1 MTVQEARIFTVC
13 AHTRGFPRSL
23 RPPQLDSALRMWRQ
37 YTSEKR
43 KKMGDKD
50 SDQSLSDEDESDKV
64 AYDLDCSTSRQSLYH
79 SHRVKDDMAP
89 TKLSVASAAYKFQR
103 GPFHSANNNHKG
115 ECTCSAIN
123 EEANELNCLC
133 KKACSSSFISHFS
146 EAKKSYKSGRSRDK
160 PKFSIRAQL
169 HSAELPSFC
178 SMGINEE
185 CSQEGSESFKEHN
198 DHDSRILEDSKA
210 ELLSYIEE
218 DNQDLPVKSVTHE
231 LACALPLMAE
241 LLEGLEGKNGLTAG
255 APYLNSRS
263 KKRKKHY
270 SGGKQA
276 AQLGSRILDNE
287 DSLEFMGAGTSSEDE
302 DHNQNRLTP
311 AIEDIKQQTMG
322 DLFQETFNISV
333 GSPSLSN
340 NRNAV
345 SGYYGRL
352 QQVMQIERDRH
363 FEFLKQSQTGGKSPL
378 NDLRCITVQI
388 LSRILEAKLTVC
400 HCLLAE
406 STKSQQGEND
416 SPKCHK
422 EGTLRTVIFSSRI
435 CGSVELEVGGFV
447 RIHPPWYEIY
457 LGVSDTLMIL

>member
-178 SMGINEE
+178 SMDINEE
-185 CSQEGSESFKEHN
+185 SSQEGSESFKEHN

-345 SGYYGRL
+345 SGYFGRL

-406 STKSQQGEND
+406 STKALAID
-416 SPKCHK
+416 S
-422 EGTLRTVIFSSRI
+422 
-435 CGSVELEVGGFV
+435 
-447 RIHPPWYEIY
+447 
-457 LGVSDTLMIL
+457 

>member
-1 MTVQEARIFTVC
+1 
-13 AHTRGFPRSL
+13 
-23 RPPQLDSALRMWRQ
+23 
-37 YTSEKR
+37 
-43 KKMGDKD
+43 MGDKN
-50 SDQSLSDEDESDKV
+50 SDQSLSGTRIFISPTPDNGSSSLTVPYSSYEDESDKV

-115 ECTCSAIN
+115 ECTCSAVN
-123 EEANELNCLC
+123 EEANKLNCLC

-146 EAKKSYKSGRSRDK
+146 EAKKSYKSTYVLSLDKRGRSRDK

-178 SMGINEE
+178 SMDINEE
-185 CSQEGSESFKEHN
+185 SSQEGSESFKEHN
-198 DHDSRILEDSKA
+198 DHDSRILEDSNA
-210 ELLSYIEE
+210 ELLSNIEE

-241 LLEGLEGKNGLTAG
+241 LLEGLEGKNGLIAG
-255 APYLNSRS
+255 APYLLLVQSLLQNSRS

-276 AQLGSRILDNE
+276 GQLGSRILDNE

-302 DHNQNRLTP
+302 DHNQNHLTP

-322 DLFQETFNISV
+322 DLFQETFNVSV

-345 SGYYGRL
+345 TELYRPIRVVCTGPTGCRYADRLLPVRVHCSTVAQHCSSATVLGTPEYTARYTWVYRSGW
-352 QQVMQIERDRH
+352 QW
-363 FEFLKQSQTGGKSPL
+363 
-378 NDLRCITVQI
+378 
-388 LSRILEAKLTVC
+388 LEYSDGI
-400 HCLLAE
+400 HCPNLFYSE
-406 STKSQQGEND
+406 TTESQQGEKD
-416 SPKCHK
+416 SPKYHK
-422 EGTLRTVIFSSRI
+422 EGTLRTFKNLWER
-435 CGSVELEVGGFV
+435 G
-447 RIHPPWYEIY
+447 
-457 LGVSDTLMIL
+457 T

>member
-1 MTVQEARIFTVC
+1 
-13 AHTRGFPRSL
+13 
-23 RPPQLDSALRMWRQ
+23 MWRQ
-37 YTSEKR
+37 CTSEKR
-43 KKMGDKD
+43 KKKGDKD

-64 AYDLDCSTSRQSLYH
+64 TYDLDCSTSRQSLFH

-89 TKLSVASAAYKFQR
+89 TKLSVASAAYKIQR
-103 GPFHSANNNHKG
+103 VPLHSANNHKG
-115 ECTCSAIN
+115 ECTWSAIN
-123 EEANELNCLC
+123 EEANE
-133 KKACSSSFISHFS
+133 
-146 EAKKSYKSGRSRDK
+146 SRDK

-169 HSAELPSFC
+169 HSAELSSFC
-178 SMGINEE
+178 SMDINEE
-185 CSQEGSESFKEHN
+185 SSQEGSESFKEHN
-198 DHDSRILEDSKA
+198 DHDSRILGDSKA

-218 DNQDLPVKSVTHE
+218 DNQDLPAKSVTHE

-241 LLEGLEGKNGLTAG
+241 LLENLEEKNGLTAG
-255 APYLNSRS
+255 APDLNSRS
-263 KKRKKHY
+263 KTRKKHY
-270 SGGKQA
+270 SGRKQA

-287 DSLEFMGAGTSSEDE
+287 DSLEFLGAGTSSEDE
-302 DHNQNRLTP
+302 DHNQNHSTP
-311 AIEDIKQQTMG
+311 AIEDMKQQTMG

-363 FEFLKQSQTGGKSPL
+363 FKFLKQLQTGGKSPL

-406 STKSQQGEND
+406 STKNRQGEND
-416 SPKCHK
+416 SPECHK
-422 EGTLRTVIFSSRI
+422 VGTLRTVIFSSRI

-447 RIHPPWYEIY
+447 RIHPPWKEVLIAKEEK
-457 LGVSDTLMIL
+457 ILLCSYFST